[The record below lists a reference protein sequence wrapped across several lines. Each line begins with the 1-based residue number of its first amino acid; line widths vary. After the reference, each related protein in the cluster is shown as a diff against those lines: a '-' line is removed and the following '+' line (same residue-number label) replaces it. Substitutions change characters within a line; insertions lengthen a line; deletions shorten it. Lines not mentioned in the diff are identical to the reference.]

1 MTASASH
8 SFLPPAP
15 LRALAGLGLA
25 VALCLPASFAGAATA
40 EAAEAAIVSGAP
52 VQAGVLEAMT
62 ALSNRVERQ
71 SQTVLDEK
79 ALEYARRADDADE
92 QRRLEALNAR
102 GQSAAEKHQ
111 ASAAAAAAASASAKK
126 TEKSSSKTQATEAI
140 DDGATPLASG
150 SKAPTAS
157 AKATGKEAGKRT
169 NTLHFLNEYVPF
181 VQGTSDDT
189 TAPARTASTWG
200 GTGDVNDNQNT
211 YFIGHN
217 PGVFNEV
224 MNLQIGDEITVW
236 DASGKKRTYY
246 VFDTLTLPNA
256 TNYYTYE
263 TRIAPLGETI
273 TLQTCCADNKNVR
286 CVMAR

>member
-25 VALCLPASFAGAATA
+25 VALCLPVPLAGAATA
-40 EAAEAAIVSGAP
+40 EAAEAAGVSGAP
-52 VQAGVLEAMT
+52 VQAGVLEAIT

-111 ASAAAAAAASASAKK
+111 ASAAAAAASASDKK
-126 TEKSSSKTQATEAI
+126 TAKSSSKAQAAEAI

-150 SKAPTAS
+150 TDAPASS
-157 AKATGKEAGKRT
+157 AKAPSKKASKRT
-169 NTLHFLNEYVPF
+169 STLHFLNEYVPF

>member
-25 VALCLPASFAGAATA
+25 VALCLPVPLAGAATA
-40 EAAEAAIVSGAP
+40 EAAEAASVSGAP
-52 VQAGVLEAMT
+52 VQAGVLEAIT

-111 ASAAAAAAASASAKK
+111 ASAAAAAASAYNKK
-126 TEKSSSKTQATEAI
+126 TAKSSSKAQAAEAI

-150 SKAPTAS
+150 TDAPASS
-157 AKATGKEAGKRT
+157 AKAPSKKASKRT

>member
-8 SFLPPAP
+8 SFLPQAP

-25 VALCLPASFAGAATA
+25 AALCLPLSLAGAAAA
-40 EAAEAAIVSGAP
+40 EAAEDSPGTSP
-52 VQAGVLEAMT
+52 VQAGVVEAIT
-62 ALSNRVERQ
+62 ALSHRVERQ
-71 SQTVLDEK
+71 GQTVIDEK
-79 ALEYARRADDADE
+79 ALEYARRADAADE

-111 ASAAAAAAASASAKK
+111 ATAAAAAAEAK
-126 TEKSSSKTQATEAI
+126 EAAKSSAQASTSETI
-140 DDGATPLASG
+140 DDGATPLSSG
-150 SKAPTAS
+150 TKLPNTAAKS
-157 AKATGKEAGKRT
+157 TGKKATKRT
-169 NTLHFLNEYVPF
+169 STLYFRDVYVPF
-181 VQGTSDDT
+181 IQGSPEDI
-189 TAPARTASTWG
+189 TAPSRTASTWG
-200 GTGDVNDNQNT
+200 GTGDVSDNQNT

-256 TNYYTYE
+256 SNYYTYE
-263 TRIAPLGETI
+263 ARIAPLGETI

>member
-1 MTASASH
+1 MTASATH
-8 SFLPPAP
+8 SFLPQTP
-15 LRALAGLGLA
+15 LRALAGFGLA
-25 VALCLPASFAGAATA
+25 LTLCLPLSLGGAPAAAAAETSATA
-40 EAAEAAIVSGAP
+40 SP
-52 VQAGVLEAMT
+52 VQAGVVEAIT
-62 ALSNRVERQ
+62 ALSHRVERQ
-71 SQTVLDEK
+71 SQTVIDEK
-79 ALEYARRADDADE
+79 ALEYARRADAADE

-102 GQSAAEKHQ
+102 GQSAAEKQQ
-111 ASAAAAAAASASAKK
+111 ASAAAAAASDKEAARPSSQTPASE
-126 TEKSSSKTQATEAI
+126 TI

-150 SKAPTAS
+150 TKAPADS
-157 AKATGKEAGKRT
+157 AKASSKKAAKRT
-169 NTLHFLNEYVPF
+169 STLFFRDVYVPF
-181 VQGTSDDT
+181 IQGSPDDI
-189 TAPARTASTWG
+189 TAPALTASTWG
-200 GTGDVNDNQNT
+200 GTGDVNDDQNT

-256 TNYYTYE
+256 SNYYTYE
-263 TRIAPLGETI
+263 ARIAPLGETI

>member
-25 VALCLPASFAGAATA
+25 VALCLPVPLAGAATA
-40 EAAEAAIVSGAP
+40 DAAEAASVSGAP
-52 VQAGVLEAMT
+52 VQAGILEAIT

-71 SQTVLDEK
+71 SQTVIDEK

-111 ASAAAAAAASASAKK
+111 ASAAAAVASASAKK
-126 TEKSSSKTQATEAI
+126 TEKSSPKAKATEAI
-140 DDGATPLASG
+140 DDGTTPLASG
-150 SKAPTAS
+150 TDAPASS
-157 AKATGKEAGKRT
+157 AKAPSKKAGKRT